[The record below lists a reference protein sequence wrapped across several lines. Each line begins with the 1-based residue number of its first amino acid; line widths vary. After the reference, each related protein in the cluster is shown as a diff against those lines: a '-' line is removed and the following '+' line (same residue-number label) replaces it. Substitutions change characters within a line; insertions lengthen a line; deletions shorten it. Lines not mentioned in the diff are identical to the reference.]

1 MTLAGSGHR
10 DARRLYQGPIFKI
23 EGRREWQTLMFWFT
37 ARHTGAEMEAVAGHL
52 RKSGHVV
59 HCPTVAGNNKDD
71 DRETTGLEQ
80 AIASIVAYIEANNL
94 RDIRLVGYSY
104 GGMVIPGVAD
114 RLTDRIKRLV
124 YVNAFVPLDGQ
135 CLNDMV
141 PPHYVGLFDAV
152 AAANKGAVM
161 LPFEIWRDAFINDAD
176 LELAKSAFAKLNLHP
191 YKTFT
196 DKITLKH
203 ALAELPVGKSYVNCR
218 QDIAPAAQ
226 HAMASA
232 VVGAAGA
239 VPAGRMRRQPRDVL
253 QQPGAAGAGDRGG
266 RARLSALLQMA
277 RGPARYAEPLIL
289 SKTLLFENA
298 FARASASL

>member
-1 MTLAGSGHR
+1 
-10 DARRLYQGPIFKI
+10 
-23 EGRREWQTLMFWFT
+23 
-37 ARHTGAEMEAVAGHL
+37 
-52 RKSGHVV
+52 
-59 HCPTVAGNNKDD
+59 
-71 DRETTGLEQ
+71 
-80 AIASIVAYIEANNL
+80 
-94 RDIRLVGYSY
+94 
-104 GGMVIPGVAD
+104 MVISGVAD

-218 QDIAPAAQ
+218 QDIALPHSMPWHPRLSERLGLFRLVECDGSHEMFFSNPARLAQ
-226 HAMASA
+226 AI
-232 VVGAAGA
+232 GE
-239 VPAGRMRRQPRDVL
+239 AGRD
-253 QQPGAAGAGDRGG
+253 
-266 RARLSALLQMA
+266 
-277 RGPARYAEPLIL
+277 
-289 SKTLLFENA
+289 
-298 FARASASL
+298 